1 MTVEVLT
8 MAGWRD
14 INGLLQWLRINHAR
28 TAGDFKTALAGM
40 QVPSLN
46 AVCADRQGR
55 IFYAY
60 CAKSPLKSD
69 QIDWRF
75 PVDGNY
81 IETGQM
87 GWVPFD
93 KLPQISDPATGF
105 VQNANGVPWRTTGQ
119 SLLDPTDFPPYLVE
133 DLESIRTDRI
143 LEIMQARQV
152 LTLDSVKNLAWDTVV
167 PFAYNAVQMID
178 AAHRTEWREYEDA
191 KGSMILATQ
200 MLQNWDRRV
209 TPDSKEAMLFAT
221 WWREYRSRFP
231 QMSDIGVVRALSNPG
246 RQQATVSMQALK
258 RAVGVMTE
266 RFGRLDVAWGKV
278 RRIRHEQHE
287 FPVGGS
293 AAMHTLHQTAPE
305 PKPSWAVEIAG
316 SGDVYKMVVQ
326 LREASNVY
334 SVTPFGNASAPA
346 SPHATDQMELY
357 SNQQLKFV
365 DLAGPIRGRDVE
377 SAWGTR
383 ARFELDGGNS
393 EFKLNVPTPVTAQ
406 VSTLDSAVVTPPMS
420 RSARPVGSVVQ
431 LVTVPYSEGCR
442 WTLTMNVP
450 EDMIALRAEGYVPVS
465 VIESLP
471 NQWIPVQAQW
481 RDGGDALIVEGR
493 GQGTI
498 AVYLVPPQEKSLNVQ
513 EAQPK

>member
-1 MTVEVLT
+1 
-8 MAGWRD
+8 
-14 INGLLQWLRINHAR
+14 
-28 TAGDFKTALAGM
+28 
-40 QVPSLN
+40 
-46 AVCADRQGR
+46 
-55 IFYAY
+55 
-60 CAKSPLKSD
+60 
-69 QIDWRF
+69 
-75 PVDGNY
+75 
-81 IETGQM
+81 
-87 GWVPFD
+87 
-93 KLPQISDPATGF
+93 
-105 VQNANGVPWRTTGQ
+105 
-119 SLLDPTDFPPYLVE
+119 
-133 DLESIRTDRI
+133 
-143 LEIMQARQV
+143 
-152 LTLDSVKNLAWDTVV
+152 
-167 PFAYNAVQMID
+167 
-178 AAHRTEWREYEDA
+178 
-191 KGSMILATQ
+191 

-406 VSTLDSAVVTPPMS
+406 VSTLDSAVVT
-420 RSARPVGSVVQ
+420 
-431 LVTVPYSEGCR
+431 VPYSEGCR